1 MKLQMPSTAPESQS
15 PQRLSLLPADD
26 KLPKAKSGS
35 FPRGWSD
42 ARLAGGLGLGGHRPI
57 RPVHMAVTVL
67 GPSPRLTLTSV
78 PPTPPRGVSCAC
90 RLSRFR
96 RVSLRPVDCSPPG
109 SPVPGLLQAGTRE
122 WAAISSS
129 RGPSRPRDRTRV
141 SCVVWRWQEG
151 SALLAPCLTSVS
163 FPGALSKRV
172 HLWGWQER
180 CVQLTFRG
188 ADLGGGEPGC
198 PFSICCLPAGPTPQ
212 TVSAHLPP
220 AALVWTLGLWPPGTP
235 DENGVGT
242 GVEMGQAVRVPSVSS
257 LK

>member
-1 MKLQMPSTAPESQS
+1 MGVGATRA
-15 PQRLSLLPADD
+15 LLISN
-26 KLPKAKSGS
+26 L
-35 FPRGWSD
+35 
-42 ARLAGGLGLGGHRPI
+42 
-57 RPVHMAVTVL
+57 
-67 GPSPRLTLTSV
+67 
-78 PPTPPRGVSCAC
+78 
-90 RLSRFR
+90 
-96 RVSLRPVDCSPPG
+96 
-109 SPVPGLLQAGTRE
+109 
-122 WAAISSS
+122 SSS
-129 RGPSRPRDRTRV
+129 SCLPRSGTTPSIHVWDAMTKHTV
-141 SCVVWRWQEG
+141 SMLRCFHSKGVNYVNFSATGKLLVSVGVDPEHTITVWRWQEG